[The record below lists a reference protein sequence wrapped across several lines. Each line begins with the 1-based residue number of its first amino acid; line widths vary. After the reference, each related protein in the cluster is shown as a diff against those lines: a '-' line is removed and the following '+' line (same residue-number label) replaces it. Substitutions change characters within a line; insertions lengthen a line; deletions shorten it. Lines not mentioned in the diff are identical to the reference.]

1 MALLIT
7 YLVVAIGVSFI
18 CSILE
23 AVLLSVTPTFVA
35 QKLKEKKKGAKKLA
49 QVKDKLDHS
58 ISSILILNT
67 FAHTMGAAGVGAQAI
82 RIFGE
87 QKETLIAFLL
97 TLSILYFSE
106 IIPKTLGAN
115 FWRNLAIPSAYVIA
129 FLVKLVYPFVWFS
142 SLVTRMFNQGNPDV
156 ITREEL
162 LTVAALSHKGG
173 TLDRQESQL
182 VENILNLREVKTED
196 ILTPRSVVHA
206 LAEDVTV
213 SETISNDKTANF
225 TRIPVYDGTIDNVT
239 GVVIK
244 AALYEHERQGNGSF
258 TLDKVI
264 TPIWRVSESLPVLNL
279 LDLFIKRNE
288 HIFIVEDHFGQTA
301 GVVSLEDVIETFL
314 GREIIDESDQVEN
327 LQKLAKSNYRKRLKH
342 KSSKKKN

>member
-1 MALLIT
+1 
-7 YLVVAIGVSFI
+7 
-18 CSILE
+18 
-23 AVLLSVTPTFVA
+23 
-35 QKLKEKKKGAKKLA
+35 
-49 QVKDKLDHS
+49 
-58 ISSILILNT
+58 
-67 FAHTMGAAGVGAQAI
+67 
-82 RIFGE
+82 
-87 QKETLIAFLL
+87 
-97 TLSILYFSE
+97 
-106 IIPKTLGAN
+106 
-115 FWRNLAIPSAYVIA
+115 
-129 FLVKLVYPFVWFS
+129 
-142 SLVTRMFNQGNPDV
+142 MFNQGNPDV

-206 LAEDVTV
+206 LAKDVTV

-258 TLDKVI
+258 ALDKVI

-301 GVVSLEDVIETFL
+301 GVVSLEDVIETFF
-314 GREIIDESDQVEN
+314 
-327 LQKLAKSNYRKRLKH
+327 
-342 KSSKKKN
+342 